1 MRLWLVQE
9 LLKIQEFLENN
20 IRAMAMR
27 AEIEIEVCMPGYVL
41 SILDCYAE
49 RYVKTKFG
57 LGIRIYSELNRKP
70 VHPLHFVY
78 DGS

>member
-1 MRLWLVQE
+1 MRLWLVHE

-20 IRAMAMR
+20 IKAMAMR

-41 SILDCYAE
+41 SILDYHAA
-49 RYVKTKFG
+49 RYVKTKYE

-70 VHPLHFVY
+70 VYPPLFVF